1 MNNVLL
7 LNEALLLSK
16 ALLLRSEGPRWVER
30 IILAP
35 TTGQCPLTKS
45 VEGPRHSVIEAP
57 LLSRDPLLNKAP
69 LLNNALLLN
78 RDPLLNKAPLLIKT
92 RY

>member
-1 MNNVLL
+1 MILL
-7 LNEALLLSK
+7 GGVGGAHHTRTHYRPMSLKKN
-16 ALLLRSEGPRWVER
+16 
-30 IILAP
+30 
-35 TTGQCPLTKS
+35 

-57 LLSRDPLLNKAP
+57 LLSRDPLLNKAQ

-78 RDPLLNKAPLLIKT
+78 RDPLLNETPLLIKT